1 MAEQNKL
8 EAFSDH
14 PTPPNDPHHAIDLPN
29 SIFVVSAPPPTHG
42 SKVDVVEE
50 KRLGFFGNGYG
61 WDLFI
66 LGFFLLAIPW
76 FIGSAIV
83 VSIIMDS
90 IQQATCTKCISTG
103 ADF

>member
-42 SKVDVVEE
+42 YPHNHQVFPGIVLSFS
-50 KRLGFFGNGYG
+50 LFFI
-61 WDLFI
+61 F
-66 LGFFLLAIPW
+66 
-76 FIGSAIV
+76 V
-83 VSIIMDS
+83 
-90 IQQATCTKCISTG
+90 
-103 ADF
+103 